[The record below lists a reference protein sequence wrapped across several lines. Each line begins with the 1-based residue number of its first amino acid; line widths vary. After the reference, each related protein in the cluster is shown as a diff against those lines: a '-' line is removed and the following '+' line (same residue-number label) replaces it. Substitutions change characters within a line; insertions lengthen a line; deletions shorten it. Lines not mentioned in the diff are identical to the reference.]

1 MQHASVPRMADFGDC
16 PTPGES
22 SDPSAWV
29 NWILCLIQAGVS
41 VGVAVSMAED
51 QAADLGT
58 DTAEQ
63 SYLQAIANLQ
73 AELDRLRA
81 EEDRILG
88 FKPAEL
94 ALLVGGIVL
103 LMRQRR

>member
-1 MQHASVPRMADFGDC
+1 M
-16 PTPGES
+16 
-22 SDPSAWV
+22 
-29 NWILCLIQAGVS
+29 CLIQAGIS

-51 QAADLGT
+51 QAAALGT

-73 AELDRLRA
+73 AEL
-81 EEDRILG
+81 DRILG